1 MKVAI
6 NSGAFLKF
14 YNNDMFE
21 AMNAFKAAGFDAMDF
36 SIMTVQGR
44 PEWDE
49 THFEESAKRLREH
62 AEKLELPITQTHSGG
77 DPIRALKISALCGAK
92 QCVIHPRIIQPHLG
106 HEDANF
112 QKNMEFY
119 SQFAETALKV
129 GCKVGVEN
137 MFKWE
142 WNHEIIQHSSCSRP
156 EEFLRYMD
164 ALEERFP
171 NAFTAVLDVGHL
183 HVVQVDPADCI
194 RKLGKHLSGLHIHD
208 NCGYADHHA
217 IPGVCKNG
225 LNFASMMEAL
235 REIDFKGDFTL
246 EVSHPNQA
254 PALMPATLEF
264 LQAVSRYYADL
275 MEVDQ
280 V

>member
-14 YNNDMFE
+14 YNNDMYE

-49 THFEESAKRLREH
+49 THFEDSAKRLREH
-62 AEKLELPITQTHSGG
+62 AEKIGLPITQTHSGG
-77 DPIRALKISALCGAK
+77 DGIRCLKISALCGAD

-106 HEDANF
+106 SEDANF

-119 SQFAETALKV
+119 SQFADTALEV

-142 WNHEIIQHSSCSRP
+142 WEHEIIQHSSCSRP
-156 EEFLRYMD
+156 EEFCRYID
-164 ALEERFP
+164 ALEEKFP
-171 NAFTAVLDVGHL
+171 GAFTAVLDVGHV
-183 HVVQVDPADCI
+183 HVVQVDPAECI
-194 RKLGKHLSGLHIHD
+194 RKLGKRLSGLHIHD
-208 NCGYADHHA
+208 NCGYSDHHA
-217 IPGVCKNG
+217 IPGICKG
-225 LNFASMMEAL
+225 GIDYAAMMEAL
-235 REIDFKGDFTL
+235 KEIDFKGDFTL

-264 LQAVSRYYADL
+264 LQTVSRHYANM
-275 MEVDQ
+275 MEVDE
-280 V
+280 